1 MSESGHYI
9 HVFASALGYYLS
21 QNFEIIY
28 LFQIDL
34 CVCLCSKICCFF
46 YSSISYSDFFS
57 ANLFFFLIS
66 NAWCKLTKVGAEP
79 SRRTTTPSC
88 FPSRMVCRPRVKVST
103 CTNIP
108 GTNSM
113 TTDTRWPPR
122 PAFTGSCLWS
132 LKWQMNIAW
141 SLTRQLGLAEICKL
155 FFCGTMVLKWLQTFP
170 LPFSFIK
177 AIDFLLWSAVFPWI
191 KTI

>member
-1 MSESGHYI
+1 MSLLLFLVI
-9 HVFASALGYYLS
+9 TYLKILKS
-21 QNFEIIY
+21 FIYFRLIY
-28 LFQIDL
+28 LYVYVQRSVAFFIQVSATRIFLLQI
-34 CVCLCSKICCFF
+34 
-46 YSSISYSDFFS
+46 YSSFWS
-57 ANLFFFLIS
+57 ATRGKS
-66 NAWCKLTKVGAEP
+66 WPKLGQSQADELQRHLA
-79 SRRTTTPSC
+79 SLR
-88 FPSRMVCRPRVKVST
+88 SRMVCRPLVKVST

-155 FFCGTMVLKWLQTFP
+155 FFCGTMVLKCLQTFP
-170 LPFSFIK
+170 LPFSFVK